1 MSRIEVAYGICR
13 AVKLI
18 DHPAI
23 WAIRTS
29 VTEGGDRL
37 RYSPGI
43 RVCQRQSRPFF
54 DAFESWLA
62 NSYVALIF

>member
-29 VTEGGDRL
+29 VTEGGGSASIL
-37 RYSPGI
+37 ARY
-43 RVCQRQSRPFF
+43 
-54 DAFESWLA
+54 
-62 NSYVALIF
+62 